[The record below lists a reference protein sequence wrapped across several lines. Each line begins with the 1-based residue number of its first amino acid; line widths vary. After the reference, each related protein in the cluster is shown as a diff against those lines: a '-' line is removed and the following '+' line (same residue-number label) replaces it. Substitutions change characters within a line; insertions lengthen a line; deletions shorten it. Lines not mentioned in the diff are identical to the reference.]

1 MIHMTCAE
9 AEHMHDICRKT
20 PYLSQMW
27 KHSSRISVT
36 CVETPHPWPM
46 WEKLHLWHMWK
57 QLGCDPCGKK
67 LHLWHV
73 WKQLG
78 CDTCGNI
85 SPVTCVETPHLWHM
99 WKHLISNTFINTS
112 CNTCGN
118 TSAMTHVET
127 LHLRHKWEHDTY
139 DPCGNTSSATRLET
153 AHVWHV
159 WKDLTC
165 SVRLCL
171 PRGHRAPRPAA
182 PTRLADRESVG
193 GRAGLQLTV
202 SNRLDRIYRRGIFSK
217 ILFLELL

>member
-1 MIHMTCAE
+1 MLTEDHFTCWVCGLKYVSWAG
-9 AEHMHDICRKT
+9 ANPAVWHTSNHKICRLVGENLQIVAYYCLIPGAQGK
-20 PYLSQMW
+20 
-27 KHSSRISVT
+27 
-36 CVETPHPWPM
+36 PWPT
-46 WEKLHLWHMWK
+46 
-57 QLGCDPCGKK
+57 LGKPLQTRGGWIPNSWFSSETDQFCQI
-67 LHLWHV
+67 LV
-73 WKQLG
+73 W
-78 CDTCGNI
+78 DRH
-85 SPVTCVETPHLWHM
+85 S
-99 WKHLISNTFINTS
+99 LISNTFSNTS

-171 PRGHRAPRPAA
+171 PLGHRAPRPAA

-193 GRAGLQLTV
+193 GRARLQLTV

-217 ILFLELL
+217 ILLLELL